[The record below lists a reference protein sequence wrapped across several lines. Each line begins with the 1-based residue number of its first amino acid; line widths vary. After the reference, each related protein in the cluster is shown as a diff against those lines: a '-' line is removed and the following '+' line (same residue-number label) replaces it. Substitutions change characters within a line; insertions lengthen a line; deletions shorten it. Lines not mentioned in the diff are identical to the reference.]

1 MRTFCAGRTNKLFFN
16 QLSFKQKT
24 VKLLKKESLLKNVGI
39 IKLLSFT
46 QVKNLAIS
54 VLKRGLLSRR
64 LFPKRRLASLFR
76 RGYWHMYR
84 PRVRSAFTSSWVVR
98 ETSNVTNVQLFRPWN
113 DLSIKDQFAVLVWY
127 FRDLSRE
134 WKYYWDGCARR
145 SGIQLLY
152 AYN

>member
-76 RGYWHMYR
+76 RGY
-84 PRVRSAFTSSWVVR
+84 
-98 ETSNVTNVQLFRPWN
+98 
-113 DLSIKDQFAVLVWY
+113 
-127 FRDLSRE
+127 
-134 WKYYWDGCARR
+134 
-145 SGIQLLY
+145 
-152 AYN
+152 